1 MSRLRSL
8 PRWLIWIL
16 VGLILSLVAF
26 FVLTGKPLVMPLIE
40 RSFRSV
46 AYDYTS
52 PYLAPLAPG
61 PAGPRLVPGRVVIVV
76 VDGLRQDTS
85 RQDMPG
91 LNALRERG
99 ADLTAV
105 TGEPSLSYPGWTVIG
120 SGAWQE
126 VSGVVTNY
134 YSGTV
139 KLDNLFQEAR
149 SKGLKTAV
157 VGAEGWRM
165 LYRDW
170 LDVAEAIQEPADY
183 RDVAGAQAADAEA
196 LRRALALL
204 QGAGGSPRPDL
215 LLVHFPGVDH
225 VSHGYGV
232 GREARETAAH
242 VDGLI
247 TQLAAAL
254 DLSQD
259 ALVITADH
267 GHIGRGGH
275 GGWEP
280 EVKTVPLVFV
290 GRGIQPGTYPQA
302 RQADIAPTVAAL
314 LGLPMPAFSQGKP
327 LLGLLQADPAQKG
340 LIGQAAA
347 IQLATFY
354 DTYYQTVSQG
364 RDLGGPF
371 AQAVRARYQ
380 ARIESGDAQAL
391 DDYVRELETAA
402 ANVRERRLASERQG
416 RLPLAVL
423 LALLPLAYFVFRR
436 PSRDWLLPLA
446 GAALYFILF
455 NFWYFLILG
464 YRWSLTAFNTE
475 ADIVP
480 FIEGRVIQAAVFMLL
495 AALAV
500 GALARRRP
508 AGTTAALGMDTLFL
522 IGYALVLQILT
533 FYWQWGV
540 SFSWT
545 LPDLRLGFKY
555 YVDLIQLGAMY
566 LPIQAPFGLPLA
578 LLMPLV
584 ALAGW
589 GLARLVANLRARRII
604 EEQPAGVQAHP
615 GVTRAAGQEMGS
627 GADVRSESAGEERS
641 DER

>member
-1 MSRLRSL
+1 MSRFRSL
-8 PRWLIWIL
+8 PRWVIWII
-16 VGLILSLVAF
+16 VGLVISLVAF
-26 FVLTGKPLVMPLIE
+26 FVLTGDPLLTPLIE

-46 AYDYTS
+46 AYDYKS
-52 PYLAPLAPG
+52 PYLTALAPG

-76 VDGLRQDTS
+76 VDGLREDTS
-85 RQDMPG
+85 RQAMPG
-91 LNALRERG
+91 LNELRQKG

-105 TGEPSLSYPGWTVIG
+105 TGEPSFSYPGWTVIG

-126 VSGVVTNY
+126 VSGVITNY

-139 KLDNLFQEAR
+139 RLDNLFQEAQR
-149 SKGLKTAV
+149 KGLRTAV
-157 VGAEGWRM
+157 VGSGGWRM

-170 LDVAEAIQEPADY
+170 LDVAESVQESPDY
-183 RDVAGAQAADAEA
+183 RDVAGAQAADAEVLRKA
-196 LRRALALL
+196 LPLI
-204 QGAGGSPRPDL
+204 QGAGGGPKPDL
-215 LLVHFPGVDH
+215 LLIHFPGVDN

-232 GREARETAAH
+232 GREAQETAAH

-259 ALVITADH
+259 TLIVTADH
-267 GHIGRGGH
+267 GHVNRGGH

-290 GRGIQPGTYPQA
+290 GRGIQPGAYPQA

-314 LGLPMPAFSQGKP
+314 LGLPMPTFSQGKP

-371 AQAVRARYQ
+371 AQAIRSRYQ
-380 ARIESGDAQAL
+380 ARIESGETQAL
-391 DDYVRELETAA
+391 DDYVHELETAA
-402 ANVRERRLASERQG
+402 ANVRERRLTAERQG
-416 RLPLAVL
+416 RLPLAL
-423 LALLPLAYFVFRR
+423 LLGLLPLAYFVFRR

-455 NFWYFLILG
+455 NFWYFLIPG
-464 YRWSLTAFNTE
+464 YRWSMTAFNTE

-480 FIEGRVIQAAVFMLL
+480 FVEGRVIQAVVFMLL

-500 GALARRRP
+500 GALARERP
-508 AGTTAALGMDTLFL
+508 AGTAAALGVDTLFL
-522 IGYALVLQILT
+522 IAYALVLQILT

-540 SFSWT
+540 TFSWT

-566 LPIQAPFGLPLA
+566 LPVQAPFGLPLA

-604 EEQPAGVQAHP
+604 EEQPTGVQAHP
-615 GVTRAAGQEMGS
+615 GVTRAAGQGTGS

>member
-1 MSRLRSL
+1 MTRLRSL
-8 PRWLIWIL
+8 PRWLVWII
-16 VGLILSLVAF
+16 VGLIISLVAF
-26 FVLTGKPLVMPLIE
+26 FALSGKPLVTPLIE
-40 RSFRSV
+40 QGFNSI
-46 AYDYTS
+46 AYDYKS
-52 PYLAPLAPG
+52 PYLTTPLAPG
-61 PAGPRLVPGRVVIVV
+61 PAGPRLVPGRVVIVI
-76 VDGLRQDTS
+76 VDGLREDTS

-105 TGEPSLSYPGWTVIG
+105 TGEPSFSYPGWTVIG

-126 VSGVVTNY
+126 VSGVTTNY

-139 KLDNLFQEAR
+139 RLDNLFQEAHSR
-149 SKGLKTAV
+149 GLRTAV
-157 VGAEGWRM
+157 VGSEGWRM
-165 LYRDW
+165 LYGDW
-170 LDVAEAIQEPADY
+170 LDVAESIREPSGY
-183 RDVAGAQAADAEA
+183 RDVAGAQAADEEA
-196 LRRALALL
+196 LRKALALIR
-204 QGAGGSPRPDL
+204 GESGSPSPDL
-215 LLVHFPGVDH
+215 LLVHFPGVDN

-232 GREARETAAH
+232 GRETRETAAH

-259 ALVITADH
+259 ALVVTADH
-267 GHIGRGGH
+267 GHVNRGGH

-290 GRGIQPGTYPQA
+290 GRGIQPGAYPQA
-302 RQADIAPTVAAL
+302 RQVDIAPTVAAL
-314 LGLPMPAFSQGKP
+314 LGLPMPAFSQGRP
-327 LLGLLQADPAQKG
+327 LLSLLQADAAQKG

-371 AQAVRARYQ
+371 AQAIRSRYQ
-380 ARIESGDAQAL
+380 ARIESGETQAL

-402 ANVRERRLASERQG
+402 ANVRERRLAGERQG
-416 RLPLAVL
+416 RLPLAGL
-423 LALLPLAYFVFRR
+423 LGLLPLAYFAFRR

-464 YRWSLTAFNTE
+464 YRWSMTAFNTE

-480 FIEGRVIQAAVFMLL
+480 FVEGRVIQAVVFMLL

-500 GALARRRP
+500 GALARERP
-508 AGTTAALGMDTLFL
+508 AGTAAALGMDTLFL
-522 IGYALVLQILT
+522 IGYALVLQVLT

-540 SFSWT
+540 TFSWT
-545 LPDLRLGFKY
+545 MPDLRLGFKY
-555 YVDLIQLGAMY
+555 YLDLIQLGAMY
-566 LPIQAPFGLPLA
+566 LPIQAPLGLPLA
-578 LLMPLV
+578 LLMPLL
-584 ALAGW
+584 ALGGW
-589 GLARLVANLRARRII
+589 GLARLVVNLRARRVLAEQAVGLQTRPPVAA
-604 EEQPAGVQAHP
+604 EEGP
-615 GVTRAAGQEMGS
+615 
-627 GADVRSESAGEERS
+627 AGEERS
-641 DER
+641 NGS

>member
-1 MSRLRSL
+1 MTRLRSL
-8 PRWLIWIL
+8 PRWVIWII
-16 VGLILSLVAF
+16 VGLIISLAAF
-26 FVLTGKPLVMPLIE
+26 FVLTGKPLVTPLIE
-40 RSFRSV
+40 QSFNAL
-46 AYDYTS
+46 AYDYKS

-85 RQDMPG
+85 RQAMPG

-99 ADLTAV
+99 ADLSAL
-105 TGEPSLSYPGWTVIG
+105 TGEPSLSYPGWTVIA

-126 VSGVVTNY
+126 VSGVTTNY

-149 SKGLKTAV
+149 SKGLRTAI

-170 LDVAEAIQEPADY
+170 LDAFELVPEPSDY
-183 RDVAGAQAADAEA
+183 RDVAGAQAADGEA
-196 LRRALALL
+196 LRKALPLI
-204 QGAGGSPRPDL
+204 QGEGSSPKPDL
-215 LLVHFPGVDH
+215 LLIHFPGVDN

-232 GREARETAAH
+232 GREVQETAAH

-247 TQLAAAL
+247 VQLAAVL

-259 ALVITADH
+259 ALVVTADH
-267 GHIGRGGH
+267 GHVNRGGH
-275 GGWEP
+275 GGWES
-280 EVKTVPLVFV
+280 EVKTVPLVFA
-290 GRGIQPGTYPQA
+290 GRGIQPGAYPQA

-327 LLGLLQADPAQKG
+327 LLGLLQAEPTQKG

-354 DTYYQTVSQG
+354 DSYYQAVSQG

-371 AQAVRARYQ
+371 AQAIRSRYQ
-380 ARIESGDAQAL
+380 ARIEAGETQAL
-391 DDYVRELETAA
+391 DDFVRELEAAA
-402 ANVRERRLASERQG
+402 ANVRERRLTGERRG
-416 RLPLAVL
+416 RLPLAIFL
-423 LALLPLAYFVFRR
+423 GLLPLAYFVFRR
-436 PSRDWLLPLA
+436 PSRDWVLPLA

-480 FIEGRVIQAAVFMLL
+480 FVEGRVIQAVVFMLL

-500 GALARRRP
+500 GALARERP
-508 AGTTAALGMDTLFL
+508 AGTAAALGVDTLFL
-522 IGYALVLQILT
+522 IGYALALQILT

-540 SFSWT
+540 TFSWT
-545 LPDLRLGFKY
+545 IPDLRLGFKY
-555 YVDLIQLGAMY
+555 YVDLIQLGALY
-566 LPIQAPFGLPLA
+566 LPIQAPLGLPLA

-584 ALAGW
+584 ALVGW
-589 GLARLVANLRARRII
+589 GLARLVANLRARRMLAEQAGTQAQPLVVD
-604 EEQPAGVQAHP
+604 EE
-615 GVTRAAGQEMGS
+615 RL
-627 GADVRSESAGEERS
+627 AGEERP
-641 DER
+641 DGE

>member
-1 MSRLRSL
+1 MSQLRSL
-8 PRWLIWIL
+8 PRWVIWII

-26 FVLTGKPLVMPLIE
+26 FALTGEPLATPLIE
-40 RSFRSV
+40 QSFRAL
-46 AYDYTS
+46 AYDYKS
-52 PYLAPLAPG
+52 PYLVPLAPG

-91 LNALRERG
+91 LNALRQRG
-99 ADLTAV
+99 ADLSAV
-105 TGEPSLSYPGWTVIG
+105 TGEPSFSYPGWTVIG

-149 SKGLKTAV
+149 SQGLRTAV
-157 VGAEGWRM
+157 VGSAGWGM
-165 LYRDW
+165 LYRGW
-170 LDVAEAIQEPADY
+170 LDVAETIQESSDY

-196 LRRALALL
+196 LRKALALL
-204 QGAGGSPRPDL
+204 QGEGGSPSPDL
-215 LLVHFPGVDH
+215 LLVHFPGVDN

-247 TQLAAAL
+247 TQLAVAL

-259 ALVITADH
+259 ALVVTADH
-267 GHIGRGGH
+267 GHINRGGH

-280 EVKTVPLVFV
+280 EVKTVPLVLV

-314 LGLPMPAFSQGKP
+314 LGLPMPAFNQGQP
-327 LLGLLQADPAQKG
+327 LLSLLQADPAQKG

-354 DTYYQTVSQG
+354 DTYYQAVSQG

-371 AQAVRARYQ
+371 AQAIRSRYQ
-380 ARIESGDAQAL
+380 ARIASGDAQAL
-391 DDYVRELETAA
+391 DDYVRELEAAA
-402 ANVRERRLASERQG
+402 ANVRERRLAGERQG
-416 RLPLAVL
+416 RLPLAIL
-423 LALLPLAYFVFRR
+423 LALLPLAYFAFRR
-436 PSRDWLLPLA
+436 PSRDGLLALA

-475 ADIVP
+475 ADVVS
-480 FIEGRVIQAAVFMLL
+480 FVEGRVIQAVVVMLL

-500 GALARRRP
+500 GALARERP
-508 AGTTAALGMDTLFL
+508 AGVAAALGLDTLFL
-522 IGYALVLQILT
+522 IGYALAVQILT

-540 SFSWT
+540 TSFWT
-545 LPDLRLGFKY
+545 IPDLRLGFKY

-566 LPIQAPFGLPLA
+566 LPIQPPFGLPLA

-589 GLARLVANLRARRII
+589 GLARLMANLRARRLL
-604 EEQPAGVQAHP
+604 EEQPVGVQP
-615 GVTRAAGQEMGS
+615 RSEVTGPAVG
-627 GADVRSESAGEERS
+627 SESAGEERS